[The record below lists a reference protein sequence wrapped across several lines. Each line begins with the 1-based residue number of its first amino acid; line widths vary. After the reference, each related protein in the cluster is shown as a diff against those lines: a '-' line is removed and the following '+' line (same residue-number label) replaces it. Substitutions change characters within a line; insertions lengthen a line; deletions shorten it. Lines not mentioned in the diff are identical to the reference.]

1 MGANCP
7 RRVSAPSMMASAPSS
22 TALATSVASARVGR
36 GVSVMVS
43 TTRVMTTGLPA
54 WLHLCRT
61 IFWER
66 NTFSGGMSKP
76 RLPRLK
82 MTPSDAAT
90 MSSMCSSAESRST
103 LATMLTP
110 PPPTD
115 FAKSLHSCTAR
126 ALGVKDSE
134 MKSIS
139 FGTAQCSMTCL
150 SHSLS
155 VGKSSPLLLT
165 CTVSNTPPSRAVFLH
180 VQ

>member
-1 MGANCP
+1 MI
-7 RRVSAPSMMASAPSS
+7 ASAPSN
-22 TALATSVASARVGR
+22 TAFATSVASALVGL

-43 TTRVMTTGLPA
+43 TTRVMTAGLPA
-54 WLHLCRT
+54 LLHLCST

-66 NTFSGGMSKP
+66 NTFSGGMSRP
-76 RLPRLK
+76 RLPRER
-82 MTPSDAAT
+82 MIPSDAST
-90 MSSMCSSAESRST
+90 MASMCVSADRRST

-115 FAKSLHSCTAR
+115 LTNSLHSCTACT
-126 ALGVKDSE
+126 LDVNDSE
-134 MKSIS
+134 MKSIW

-155 VGKSSPLLLT
+155 VGRSSPLLLT
-165 CTVSNTPPSRAVFLH
+165 CTVSSTPPSRAVFLH